1 MNQLLFLLKKGMN
14 NKKTMKK
21 DEIKIACTIKALIF
35 ILVVM
40 FISGFLSGAIVF
52 NVWSYN
58 L

>member
-1 MNQLLFLLKKGMN
+1 MN